1 MDGLVVIIKAAL
13 CYEVNVDEKLRLLT
27 DRLLEMKSEQD
38 EGLLSKYR
46 KYCYLM
52 EIYNKRKAEF

>member
-1 MDGLVVIIKAAL
+1 MNAQM
-13 CYEVNVDEKLRLLT
+13 DEKGGTPRAPLHPQ
-27 DRLLEMKSEQD
+27 SFQQD

-52 EIYNKRKAEF
+52 QIYNKRKAEF